1 MPQVRRGARNRRDA
15 PVMVREPHVVRERR
29 RRSDRH
35 RAGTH
40 RASWPL
46 RFETECAGTELR
58 EVTDV
63 RPLKDE
69 PEGALA
75 VAEHEERGD
84 EDDQVYVEAAERRR
98 TLLDRALRRPLGHAE
113 VNEPSRQADDEQRD
127 SEARLLAIEVSR
139 AVELVEDERQAGEAA
154 GRSVQRDLGAD
165 AQKVRDGEDD
175 HVDRDERDEIEVR
188 ALDGRDRPHVLH
200 DRRHGDNSVHGRI
213 MTRVFRDSM
222 SASRDSGDPRGEP
235 STHPDRRPDRM
246 RV

>member
-1 MPQVRRGARNRRDA
+1 
-15 PVMVREPHVVRERR
+15 ERR

-35 RAGTH
+35 RARTH

-58 EVTDV
+58 EVIDV

-98 TLLDRALRRPLGHAE
+98 TLLDRALRRALGHAE
-113 VNEPSRQADDEQRD
+113 VNEPGRQADDEQRD

-139 AVELVEDERQAGEAA
+139 AVVLVEDDRQAGEVV
-154 GRSVQRDLGAD
+154 GRSVNRYLCVD
-165 AQKVRDGEDD
+165 AQNDLVGESDD
-175 HVDRDERDEIEVR
+175 VD
-188 ALDGRDRPHVLH
+188 
-200 DRRHGDNSVHGRI
+200 
-213 MTRVFRDSM
+213 
-222 SASRDSGDPRGEP
+222 
-235 STHPDRRPDRM
+235 
-246 RV
+246 